1 MSAGGKSSGNINYQE
16 KSTSGEQNGF
26 FSNIEVYQSAN
37 FYCDVTIRG
46 SLILTA
52 PLPIISGGTGR
63 STVGATGQALV
74 STGSALTY
82 VDVVKSVTLNTSA
95 IPFLFVNS
103 GTSSTITNTGTFTLN
118 ALTTGTG
125 DHVVLQTSPIL
136 KTNVGLLSSNASTLT
151 LQPSSSTSAYTWI
164 FPSTIGTSGQILV
177 SLGPGNELSWQTPGT
192 FGLGTVTSVSQT
204 VPAFLSVSGS
214 PITTSGTLAITLS
227 GTALPTTSGGT
238 GLTAV
243 GTAGQVLTSNGTT
256 LSWDNTVKSVSQTV
270 PAFLSVSGSPITTS
284 GTLAIT
290 LSGTA
295 LPTTSGGTGLTT
307 VGTAGQVLTS
317 NGTTLFWDS
326 NVNTDRIIIN
336 STICADVSESQ
347 AAPIK
352 GAIYN
357 KGGLYMEKNFY
368 IKGDYLEPFDTG
380 TLNSIKDMNVIKGP
394 VLTSVNPVTYIGAS
408 TFTIDGNPTAGT
420 NVTFSGGA
428 SITPTNVALLVK
440 GTSYLQGV
448 TTVVGT
454 FTTVGST
461 SLLGSNTLG
470 TSVTPYVVSQ
480 TLLGSV
486 NFGTSLIPYN
496 TSSVSF
502 NRSNITYDKYST
514 LKIYGTEAAQA
525 LYIGQDLS
533 STNSWLPSIIFQ
545 GLSNSEPLLTISVL
559 EGGVAIP
566 SIPRITFGNLVNY
579 SFDIINGTTFYGTRF
594 KERISNQR
602 ILDVGV
608 NIRDDFYY
616 EPQVKMTTSS
626 NQTLL
631 MTQTTDSQSI
641 QFKNAGGNNLLN
653 ISSISTSDLPSI
665 LFADEGNN
673 SMKMAWDS
681 LARRLF
687 WSVSNTSILE
697 MGVTNTDDI
706 PYFKIVGGTCNY
718 SNTTCTW
725 YSDNT
730 NVAQVARITTSEISL
745 TPIGASSSIL
755 FQTLGATGSISAI
768 CGGTSGSVFIG
779 AAGATGSITIS
790 STGASGTVAINST
803 GASGAITISS
813 AGGSGAIAMNAIGA
827 TGSIVINS
835 SGASGNV
842 LITSAG
848 GSGAILITA
857 VGASGAIAMSAAGA
871 SGAITISSAGASGSI
886 LITSG
891 GGSGAIALTA
901 VGASGAI
908 AVTAAGASGA
918 ITINTAGAAGTILV
932 TSAGLG
938 SGAIALTAVGT
949 SGAIGITA
957 AGASGA
963 IAITAAGAAGNC
975 IITALGASGFV
986 AITAAGASGYVAL
999 TAAGATGNITITAA
1013 GASGKIF
1020 MTSVGVSGGIII
1032 TSGGGD
1038 GALILSAIGVGGII
1052 QVTAGA
1058 ADGKINLTTGGAR
1071 SMINLTAVGAES
1083 AINLFA
1089 TAAVSSINIIG
1100 TGASSTVRVG
1110 SNLGGDVVVYT
1121 QAGNTQIIS
1130 NTGALQFA
1138 AYAGGA
1144 NFGWND
1150 ANRLGRFY
1158 VTTSNGFTG
1167 FQTGDIL
1174 FETQTVEGYT
1184 GPGNFLVDTT
1194 QAYTGNI
1201 TIRSKGNLL
1210 LQSQDNI
1217 ILDSLNGCT
1226 SIGPFF
1232 TRGRVYPLP
1241 SSNIMLTRQS
1251 MQTIIY
1257 TGTTSSGFTQITFL
1271 PITDDF
1277 IDGSTFT
1284 FYNQS
1289 ILPVTIKTISG
1300 SIVTV
1305 IYPNSVVSVLLAN
1318 YSTSYWIPT
1327 LISGTGTG
1335 TVTSVEVTVPPFMT
1349 VTGSPITSSG
1359 NFKN

>member
-1 MSAGGKSSGNINYQE
+1 MLNDYMSAGGKSSGNINYQE

-192 FGLGTVTSVSQT
+192 FGLGTVT
-204 VPAFLSVSGS
+204 
-214 PITTSGTLAITLS
+214 
-227 GTALPTTSGGT
+227 
-238 GLTAV
+238 
-243 GTAGQVLTSNGTT
+243 
-256 LSWDNTVKSVSQTV
+256 SVSQTV

-697 MGVTNTDDI
+697 MGVTNTENI

-779 AAGATGSITIS
+779 AAGASGSITIS

-803 GASGAITISS
+803 
-813 AGGSGAIAMNAIGA
+813 
-827 TGSIVINS
+827 
-835 SGASGNV
+835 
-842 LITSAG
+842 
-848 GSGAILITA
+848 
-857 VGASGAIAMSAAGA
+857 
-871 SGAITISSAGASGSI
+871 
-886 LITSG
+886 
-891 GGSGAIALTA
+891 
-901 VGASGAI
+901 
-908 AVTAAGASGA
+908 GASGA

-975 IITALGASGFV
+975 IITSLGASGFV

-1032 TSGGGD
+1032 TTGGGD
-1038 GALILSAIGVGGII
+1038 GAFILSAIGVGGII

>member
-1 MSAGGKSSGNINYQE
+1 MLNDYMSAGGKSSGNINYQE

-192 FGLGTVTSVSQT
+192 FGLGTVT
-204 VPAFLSVSGS
+204 
-214 PITTSGTLAITLS
+214 
-227 GTALPTTSGGT
+227 
-238 GLTAV
+238 
-243 GTAGQVLTSNGTT
+243 
-256 LSWDNTVKSVSQTV
+256 SVSQTV

-938 SGAIALTAVGT
+938 SGAIALTAVGS

-975 IITALGASGFV
+975 LITSLGASGFV

-1032 TSGGGD
+1032 TTGGGD
-1038 GALILSAIGVGGII
+1038 GAFILSAIGVGGII

-1100 TGASSTVRVG
+1100 TGASATVRVG

-1121 QAGNTQIIS
+1121 QAGNTQMIS

-1210 LQSQDNI
+1210 IQSQDNI

-1241 SSNIMLTRQS
+1241 SSNITLTRQS

-1257 TGTTSSGFTQITFL
+1257 TGTTSSGSTQITFL
-1271 PITDDF
+1271 PVTDDF

-1289 ILPVTIKTISG
+1289 ILPVTIKTNSG

-1305 IYPNSVVSVLLAN
+1305 IYSNSVVSVLLAN